1 MKQFAALYET
11 RSFIIIF
18 VRARHWGSSWV
29 RLIKSTPSHHFS
41 LMYISV
47 LSSHFAE
54 VFQMSLP
61 FRFSNYSVYKSTILV
76 FCMRATSPAHVLILH
91 FITLIIVGEEQK
103 LYIFLT
109 SVLKNMFNVCKSIKV
124 INQYLYPYTIIVLY
138 ILILRF
144 FLLIVMKVKNLALK
158 VTRVQVWC
166 PLWYFIIC

>member
-1 MKQFAALYET
+1 
-11 RSFIIIF
+11 
-18 VRARHWGSSWV
+18 
-29 RLIKSTPSHHFS
+29 
-41 LMYISV
+41 
-47 LSSHFAE
+47 
-54 VFQMSLP
+54 
-61 FRFSNYSVYKSTILV
+61 
-76 FCMRATSPAHVLILH
+76 MRATSPAHVLILH

-158 VTRVQVWC
+158 VTRVQV
-166 PLWYFIIC
+166 